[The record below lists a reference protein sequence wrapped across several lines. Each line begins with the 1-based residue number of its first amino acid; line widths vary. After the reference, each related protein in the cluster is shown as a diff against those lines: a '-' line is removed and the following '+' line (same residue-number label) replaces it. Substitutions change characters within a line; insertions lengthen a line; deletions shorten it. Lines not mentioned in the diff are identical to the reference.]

1 MKFTD
6 DMAANISRTSPALAS
21 FANAAVPSSTARMI
35 RFDARQF
42 HPRLFNDA
50 NIACPGSVARSVAG
64 RQAEFFFG
72 RACAKEALGAM
83 GIPDVAVPIGKN
95 REPVWPIRVV
105 GSISHNAMFA
115 AAIVAPA
122 SAYRGIGIDIEAVP
136 PSAALDSILA
146 TVVSRTELALLQ
158 SQSCHS
164 RLALL
169 LTAVFSAKES
179 FFKATFNEVGQY
191 FGFDA
196 INVEAIDM
204 KAGVIL
210 FRQNIDLSPTLPAGT
225 RHQVSLYIVEPG
237 TVCTLFARKAHRD
250 IL

>member
-1 MKFTD
+1 
-6 DMAANISRTSPALAS
+6 
-21 FANAAVPSSTARMI
+21 MI
-35 RFDARQF
+35 RFDAHQF
-42 HPRLFNDA
+42 NPRIFNDA
-50 NIACPGSVARSVAG
+50 NIACPESIARSVIR

-72 RACAKEALGAM
+72 RACAKEALYAM
-83 GIPDVAVPIGKN
+83 GIPDVPVPIGKN

-122 SAYRGIGIDIEAVP
+122 STYCGIGIDIETVP
-136 PSAALDSILA
+136 SSAALDSIAA
-146 TVVSRTELALLQ
+146 TVVSSTELALLQ

-164 RLALL
+164 RLELL

-179 FFKATFNEVGQY
+179 FFKATFNEVGLY

-196 INVEAIDM
+196 INVETIDM
-204 KAGVIL
+204 KAGSIF

-225 RHQVSLYIVEPG
+225 RHQVSVYMVERD
-237 TVCTLFARKAHRD
+237 TLCTLFARRQSDAQPASGRKT
-250 IL
+250 